1 VNSYYSETT
10 ITNLLNLSDDY
21 DMKKSQIFK
30 GKTAWIT
37 GASSGIG
44 ESLVYELVRR
54 GSNVI
59 ASSID
64 AEGLERVKAGCTGK
78 SEMVHCYPFD
88 LAETSAIHLVVKQ
101 VIEKAGKIDYLFNI
115 GGISQRAR
123 IDETP
128 LWLDRKIFEIN
139 YFGTIALTKAVLP
152 YMVTQQSGHIL
163 ATSSISGR
171 FGFPLRSAYSAS
183 KQALH
188 GFFETLYL
196 ENKINN
202 IRVSVIIPGRVRTAI
217 SLHALDSEGKEHGK
231 LDDGQANGISP
242 EKAAEIIIKGM
253 LKNKREI
260 LVGKNELIMLHIRR
274 YFPWLFFRI
283 ADKIKA

>member
-1 VNSYYSETT
+1 MVNC
-10 ITNLLNLSDDY
+10 I
-21 DMKKSQIFK
+21 
-30 GKTAWIT
+30 
-37 GASSGIG
+37 
-44 ESLVYELVRR
+44 
-54 GSNVI
+54 
-59 ASSID
+59 
-64 AEGLERVKAGCTGK
+64 
-78 SEMVHCYPFD
+78 PFD
-88 LAETSAIHLVVKQ
+88 LADTSGINKIVEQQ
-101 VIEKAGKIDYLFNI
+101 VNTFGKIDFLLNI

-128 LWLDRKIFEIN
+128 IWLDRKIFEIN

-152 YMVTQQSGHIL
+152 FMVKQQSGHIL

-183 KQALH
+183 KQAIH

-196 ENKINN
+196 ENKKFN
-202 IRVSVIIPGRVRTAI
+202 IKSSVIIPGRVRTAI

-231 LDDGQANGISP
+231 LDDGQAKGVLP
-242 EKAAEIIIKGM
+242 RRAAEIIIRGM

-274 YFPWLFFRI
+274 YCPWLFFRI
-283 ADKIKA
+283 ADKIKSM

>member
-1 VNSYYSETT
+1 
-10 ITNLLNLSDDY
+10 
-21 DMKKSQIFK
+21 MKKDKLFA
-30 GKTAWIT
+30 GKVAWIT

-44 ESLVYELVRR
+44 EALVHEFVRR
-54 GSNVI
+54 GTIVI
-59 ASSID
+59 ASSND
-64 AEGLERVKAGCTGK
+64 LTGLEKVKTECREK
-78 SEMVHCYPFD
+78 SVMVHCIPFD
-88 LAETSAIHLVVKQ
+88 LADTSEIDKIVEQQ
-101 VIEKAGKIDYLFNI
+101 VNTFGKIDFLLNI

-128 LWLDRKIFEIN
+128 VWLDRKIFEIN

-152 YMVTQQSGHIL
+152 YMVRQKSGYIL

-196 ENKINN
+196 ENKKNN
-202 IRVSVIIPGRVRTAI
+202 IKSSVIIPGRVRTSI
-217 SLHALDSEGKEHGK
+217 SFHALDAEGKEHGK
-231 LDDGQANGISP
+231 LDDGLAKGISP
-242 EKAAEIIIKGM
+242 ARAAETIIRGIIR
-253 LKNKREI
+253 NRREI

-283 ADKIKA
+283 ADKIKAM

>member
-1 VNSYYSETT
+1 
-10 ITNLLNLSDDY
+10 
-21 DMKKSQIFK
+21 MKKEIFS

-44 ESLVYELVRR
+44 EALVYEFTAR
-54 GSNVI
+54 GAMVIISSNDVQ
-59 ASSID
+59 
-64 AEGLERVKAGCTGK
+64 GLERVKAACRERSPEVT
-78 SEMVHCYPFD
+78 CLPFD
-88 LAETSAIHLVVKQ
+88 LSNTSDIADLVDRQ
-101 VIEKAGKIDYLFNI
+101 MKITGRLDYLINI

-152 YMVTQQSGHIL
+152 YMIRQKWGHIV

-196 ENKINN
+196 ENKQNN
-202 IRVSVIIPGRVRTAI
+202 IRTSILIPGRVRTNI
-217 SLHALDSEGKEHGK
+217 SYHALNAEGKEHSRMDEGLAK
-231 LDDGQANGISP
+231 GITP
-242 EKAAEIIIKGM
+242 EKAARKIVRGI
-253 LKNKREI
+253 LRNKREI
-260 LVGKNELIMLHIRR
+260 LVGAGELSLLYIRR
-274 YFPWLFFRI
+274 ICPWLFFRI
-283 ADKIKA
+283 ADKIKST

>member
-1 VNSYYSETT
+1 MMESHEIYS
-10 ITNLLNLSDDY
+10 
-21 DMKKSQIFK
+21 

-44 ESLVYELVRR
+44 EALVYEFVRR
-54 GSNVI
+54 GATVVISSN
-59 ASSID
+59 D
-64 AEGLERVKAGCTGK
+64 APGLIRVKSACK
-78 SEMVHCYPFD
+78 ERSSRVICAPFD
-88 LAETSAIHLVVKQ
+88 LSDTSDINNMVEVQMKTL
-101 VIEKAGKIDYLFNI
+101 GKLDFLFNI
-115 GGISQRAR
+115 GGISQRSA
-123 IDETP
+123 IAETP

-152 YMVTQQSGHIL
+152 YMIRQKSGHIV

-196 ENKINN
+196 ENKKYNL
-202 IRVSVIIPGRVRTAI
+202 RTSVLIPGRVKTCI

-231 LDDGQANGISP
+231 MDEGQSKGISP
-242 EKAAEIIIKGM
+242 EKAARIIIRGIR
-253 LKNKREI
+253 KNKREI
-260 LVGKNELIMLHIRR
+260 LVGSGELIMLYIRK
-274 YFPWLFFRI
+274 FCPWFFFRI
-283 ADKIKA
+283 ADKIKPS

>member
-1 VNSYYSETT
+1 MSKDKVFT
-10 ITNLLNLSDDY
+10 
-21 DMKKSQIFK
+21 
-30 GKTAWIT
+30 GKVAWIT

-44 ESLVYELVRR
+44 EALVHAFASK
-54 GSNVI
+54 GATVI
-59 ASSID
+59 ASSND
-64 AEGLERVKAGCTGK
+64 QAGLDRVK
-78 SEMVHCYPFD
+78 SECGEYSSIIYCVPFD
-88 LAETSAIHLVVKQ
+88 LADTADINRIVDQQIKITGH
-101 VIEKAGKIDYLFNI
+101 IDYLLNI

-152 YMVTQQSGHIL
+152 YMIAQKSGHIL

-188 GFFETLYL
+188 GFFETLFL
-196 ENKINN
+196 ENKKFN
-202 IRVSVIIPGRVRTAI
+202 IRTSVIIPGRVRTSI
-217 SLHALDSEGKEHGK
+217 SIHALDGSGKEHGK
-231 LDDGQANGISP
+231 LDDGLAKGILP
-242 EKAAEIIIKGM
+242 WKAAEIIIRGM
-253 LKNKREI
+253 RRNRREI
-260 LVGKNELIMLHIRR
+260 LVGKSELALLHIRR

-283 ADKIKA
+283 ADKIKST

>member
-1 VNSYYSETT
+1 MNK
-10 ITNLLNLSDDY
+10 DK
-21 DMKKSQIFK
+21 MFA
-30 GKTAWIT
+30 GKVAWIT

-44 ESLVYELVRR
+44 EALVKEFVKR
-54 GSNVI
+54 GAVVI
-59 ASSID
+59 ASSN
-64 AEGLERVKAGCTGK
+64 ELTELKRVKASCGDK
-78 SEMVHCYPFD
+78 SDCVFCVPFD
-88 LAETSAIHLVVKQ
+88 LADTLLINEIVDQQMK
-101 VIEKAGKIDYLFNI
+101 ERGRIDFLLNI

-139 YFGTIALTKAVLP
+139 YFGTISLTKAVLP
-152 YMVTQQSGHIL
+152 YMMRQQSGHIL

-196 ENKINN
+196 ENKKYN
-202 IRVSVIIPGRVRTAI
+202 IRTTVIIPGRVRTSI
-217 SLHALDSEGKEHGK
+217 SMHALNAEGKEHGK
-231 LDDGQANGISP
+231 LDDGQAKGITP
-242 EKAAEIIIKGM
+242 EKAALTIIRGM

-260 LVGKNELIMLHIRR
+260 LVGKGELMMLHIRR

-283 ADKIKA
+283 ADKIKST

>member
-1 VNSYYSETT
+1 
-10 ITNLLNLSDDY
+10 
-21 DMKKSQIFK
+21 MKNKIFADK
-30 GKTAWIT
+30 VVWIT

-44 ESLVYELVRR
+44 ESLVYEFVRR
-54 GSNVI
+54 GARVI
-59 ASSID
+59 ASSND
-64 AEGLERVKAGCTGK
+64 MPGLLRVREACNSK
-78 SEMVHCYPFD
+78 SEMVCCVPFD
-88 LAETSAIHLVVKQ
+88 LSDMSEIENITSQQISTF
-101 VIEKAGKIDYLFNI
+101 GKIDYLLNI

-139 YFGTIALTKAVLP
+139 YFGTIALTKSVLP
-152 YMVTQQSGHIL
+152 YMIRQKSGHIL

-196 ENKINN
+196 ENKSYN
-202 IRVSVIIPGRVRTAI
+202 IRTSVIIPGRVNTAI
-217 SLHALDSEGKEHGK
+217 SYHALNPEGKEHGR
-231 LDDGQANGISP
+231 LDEGQSRGISP
-242 EKAAEIIIKGM
+242 DKAAKIIIRGIERD
-253 LKNKREI
+253 KREI
-260 LVGKNELIMLHIRR
+260 LVGKGELMLLYIRR

-283 ADKIKA
+283 ADKVKST

>member
-1 VNSYYSETT
+1 
-10 ITNLLNLSDDY
+10 
-21 DMKKSQIFK
+21 MKKSELFT
-30 GKTAWIT
+30 GKVAWIT

-44 ESLVYELVRR
+44 ESLVYEFIKLGAKVL
-54 GSNVI
+54 
-59 ASSID
+59 ASSND
-64 AEGLERVKAGCTGK
+64 LPGLERVKEACGEKASDIICI
-78 SEMVHCYPFD
+78 PFD
-88 LAETSAIHLVVKQ
+88 LSETTG
-101 VIEKAGKIDYLFNI
+101 IEGIVRQQIESSGHIDFLLNI

-152 YMVTQQSGHIL
+152 YMIRQRSGHIL

-196 ENKINN
+196 ENKQFN
-202 IRVSVIIPGRVRTAI
+202 IRSSVIIPGRVRTNI
-217 SLHALDSEGKEHGK
+217 SFHALDSEGREQGK
-231 LDDGQANGISP
+231 MDEGLANGITP
-242 EKAAEIIIKGM
+242 EKAARIIIRGIKR
-253 LKNKREI
+253 NRREI
-260 LVGKNELIMLHIRR
+260 LVGSSELIMLHIRR
-274 YFPWLFFRI
+274 YWPWLFFRI
-283 ADKIKA
+283 ADKVKPT